1 VFAIESN
8 QLTKYYH
15 QQAALDGLSLNIP
28 QGSAFALLG
37 PNGAGKT
44 TFVKSLLGL
53 VTIKSGS
60 IKIEGESSN
69 LPSARSKIAF
79 MPENFNF
86 YPYYRVRSTLKF
98 FGQMGGLKGAELK
111 ERVESTLERVKILEL
126 ADKRMDALSKG
137 ERQRVGLATLWMRD
151 ASIYILDEPFT
162 GLDPL
167 MIKHLK
173 EQIKELIAANKTVI
187 INSHIL
193 SEVER
198 IADNVAII
206 NRGKLLACDS
216 IESLTS
222 NQDLSDIFCQLVEG
236 GNR

>member
-1 VFAIESN
+1 VFAIESH

-15 QQAALDGLSLNIP
+15 HQVALDGLSLNIP
-28 QGSAFALLG
+28 PGCTFALLG

-53 VTIKSGS
+53 VPLKSGS
-60 IKIEGESSN
+60 IKIEGVSAN
-69 LPSARSKIAF
+69 LSTARAKIAF

-86 YPYYRVRSTLKF
+86 YPYYRVRATLNF
-98 FGQMGGLKGAELK
+98 FGQLGGLSGPRLQQQLNK
-111 ERVESTLERVKILEL
+111 TLEQVKISEL
-126 ADKRMDALSKG
+126 ANKRMDALSKG

-151 ASIYILDEPFT
+151 TAIYILDEPFT

-173 EQIKELIAANKTVI
+173 LQIKELVDKGKTVI

-193 SEVER
+193 SEVEQ

-206 NRGKLLACDS
+206 NHGKLLACDS
-216 IESLTS
+216 IEKLTA
-222 NQDLSDIFCQLVEG
+222 NQQLSDIFCELVEG
-236 GNR
+236 EEH